1 MLKFGAIT
9 ALALFSALVL
19 LLANTFLLISL
30 WWCALP
36 LLIWCL
42 LTLIGSFFIRLDY
55 YFKSFHANKNST
67 RNQVAITFDDGPH
80 PTFTPKVLTL
90 LNQYDAK
97 ATFFC
102 IGKNAAKFPELL
114 KEIITDGH
122 TIGNHT
128 YTHSNAFG
136 FFSTK
141 KVTAELQK
149 TMAVVKEISGKKMN
163 LYRPAFGVTN
173 PNIKR
178 AVKATGLQSIGWSIR
193 SLDTTK
199 LSQETILNRI
209 TTSISKGDIILLHDT
224 NAKTIAVLEQLLL
237 FLQQNNLQS
246 VTIDQL
252 LNIEAYA

>member
-9 ALALFSALVL
+9 AVALFFVLALF
-19 LLANTFLLISL
+19 LAHMFFLTPL
-30 WWCALP
+30 WWCAIP

-42 LTLIGSFFIRLDY
+42 LTLIGSFFIRLNY
-55 YFKSFHANKNST
+55 YFKSSHANKNST
-67 RNQVAITFDDGPH
+67 ENQIAITFDDGPH
-80 PTFTPKVLTL
+80 PKFTPKVLTL
-90 LNQYDAK
+90 LSQYGAK

-102 IGKNAAKFPELL
+102 IGKNVEEYPELL
-114 KEIITDGH
+114 KEIIADGH

-128 YTHSNAFG
+128 YTHSNTFG
-136 FFSTK
+136 FFTTK
-141 KVTAELQK
+141 KVIAELQK
-149 TMAVVKEISGKKMN
+149 TIAVVKEISGKKMN

-178 AVKATGLQSIGWSIR
+178 AVKTTGLQSIGWSIR

-199 LSQETILNRI
+199 LSQKTVLNRI
-209 TTSISKGDIILLHDT
+209 TDSISKGDIILLHDT

-237 FLQQNNLQS
+237 FLQENNLRS